1 MIPVYNC
8 ARYLTETL
16 ESVLMQCLPEAD
28 MQIEVV
34 DDASTDADV
43 EALVEQVGSGR
54 VKYFRQSENVG
65 SLRNFESCINR
76 SRGRLIH
83 ILHGDDRIRSG
94 FYQKLESLLRKHPDA
109 GAAFCGYTY
118 MDEAGN
124 KIFDQEPEMNSDG
137 ILPDWLPKIAERNH
151 IQYVA
156 VAVRREVYERLGGF
170 YGVTYGEDWEMWT
183 RIARYYPVAYTPEI
197 MADYRKHTGSISGQK
212 FENGKYLE
220 DLASQELMAV
230 YRIHPC
236 SISGQKFENGKYLED
251 LAYIMSLIQAHLPAD
266 QQKIVLKRSKKFY
279 AHYALRIANQLW
291 HLASHRS
298 GAKINIEKAL
308 EMHQSPQLYWKV
320 AKLSLKM
327 KFAALPEKL
336 RRR

>member
-8 ARYLTETL
+8 ARYLTEAL

-212 FENGKYLE
+212 FL
-220 DLASQELMAV
+220 
-230 YRIHPC
+230 
-236 SISGQKFENGKYLED
+236 NGKYLED

>member
-212 FENGKYLE
+212 FL
-220 DLASQELMAV
+220 
-230 YRIHPC
+230 
-236 SISGQKFENGKYLED
+236 NGKYLED